1 MAKEVTVTFKQILH
15 PQNLATCL
23 SEIVKYVLY
32 NKSQI
37 PLPYDQLVKD
47 KPLQEHTQKAA
58 ASLREDGDRE
68 PPVTSGQAKR
78 LQDRVKTLQQH
89 ISCIRSMCLD
99 AGSSIQEMLVILG
112 ATLVSPKEAYRVKI
126 ENGLITES
134 AAVLAQDNLTRYI
147 VRSLVHIGLEANTRT
162 ISPTNCFVL
171 FFAQRSSKFG
181 TAAFPRMSFKV
192 VPRGSHV
199 CLHLN
204 LDGSINCQDGSIN
217 SQDGSINGQDGSVNS
232 QDGSINSQDASINS
246 QDGCQVTQDPRQSGR
261 RDKIGGGLAR
271 DVQKQ
276 AVHREETV
284 TKTKLDLPHL
294 MEKLSLDKE
303 GQKDDYIWFQS
314 ATVFHGFKE
323 LPVKSNCKED
333 WSKAGNIDMWA

>member
-78 LQDRVKTLQQH
+78 LQDRVKILQQH

-112 ATLVSPKEAYRVKI
+112 ATLMSPKEVYRVKI
-126 ENGLITES
+126 ENGLIIES
-134 AAVLAQDNLTRYI
+134 AAVLAQDNLTRYV

-171 FFAQRSSKFG
+171 FFAQCSSKFG

-217 SQDGSINGQDGSVNS
+217 SQD
-232 QDGSINSQDASINS
+232 ASINS
-246 QDGCQVTQDPRQSGR
+246 QDGCQVTQDPGQSGR

-284 TKTKLDLPHL
+284 TETKLDLPHL

-303 GQKDDYIWFQS
+303 GQKDDYIWFQI

-323 LPVKSNCKED
+323 LPVKSNCTED

>member
-1 MAKEVTVTFKQILH
+1 MAKEVTVTFKQILD

-32 NKSQI
+32 TKSQI

-47 KPLQEHTQKAA
+47 KPLQEQTQKAA
-58 ASLREDGDRE
+58 ASLQEDGDRD

-78 LQDRVKTLQQH
+78 LQDRVNTLQQH

-112 ATLVSPKEAYRVKI
+112 ATLVSPKEVYRVKV

-134 AAVLAQDNLTRYI
+134 AAVLAQDNLTRYV
-147 VRSLVHIGLEANTRT
+147 VRSLVRIGLEANTRT

-181 TAAFPRMSFKV
+181 TAAYPRLSFKV

-204 LDGSINCQDGSIN
+204 LD
-217 SQDGSINGQDGSVNS
+217 
-232 QDGSINSQDASINS
+232 ASINS
-246 QDGCQVTQDPRQSGR
+246 QAGCQVTQDPGQSGR

-284 TKTKLDLPHL
+284 TETKLDLPHL
-294 MEKLSLDKE
+294 MDKLSLDKEE
-303 GQKDDYIWFQS
+303 GQKDDYIWFQL

-323 LPVKSNCKED
+323 SPVKSNCKED